1 MLLRCLLLCLALLP
15 LGAQERRPMPGL
27 TLRHGARSEPARI
40 HDLAITVTVVGHV
53 ATTTWDSMGTRR
65 ARSTTCWIMG
75 LPWIKARGLPSKRLE
90 W

>member
-27 TLRHGARSEPARI
+27 TLRHGDRSEPARI

-53 ATTTWDSMGTRR
+53 ATTTWEDRKSVV
-65 ARSTTCWIMG
+65 
-75 LPWIKARGLPSKRLE
+75 
-90 W
+90 